1 MIEKINHINKMF
13 IRETRC
19 IAKADVLME
28 FLDAYKDMV
37 KWDEERG
44 EEPNHE
50 LTIYSL
56 QEQMW
61 AFYTEEAI
69 KAGAKMREVAEA

>member
-1 MIEKINHINKMF
+1 MIEKIKHINKMF

-19 IAKADVLME
+19 IAKADVLVE
-28 FLDAYKDMV
+28 FLDAYKDSV
-37 KWDEERG
+37 KWYEERG

-50 LTIYSL
+50 LITYEL

-69 KAGAKMREVAEA
+69 KAGGQMREAVEG